1 MSSLDFQVEKRKN
14 NFVIITGLPMDEF
27 ASVYPS
33 EATYL
38 STFLINDEYVVPK
51 NQLCNV
57 LDKCFD
63 HFTEEGLI
71 HITKLLDKND
81 DIRERIHEQS
91 VSKKKQKKERLD
103 YKFQDTQRQDVSV
116 PKQAQRQDAPRQD
129 APRQEAPRQDV
140 SVPRQDESRQD
151 VLRPD
156 SQRQDVLRPD
166 SQRQDVLRPDVLR
179 PDVLRPDVL
188 RPDVLRPDVLRP
200 DVLRPDSQRQDV
212 YRQDSYRQ
220 DVSRK
225 EYKHDSRKEYKQEY
239 QDYPQDYEFKLKSD
253 LLKMFYQMKTNMEQ
267 MERYLHALK

>member
-51 NQLCNV
+51 NQLCTV

-116 PKQAQRQDAPRQD
+116 PKQA
-129 APRQEAPRQDV
+129 PRQEAPRQEV

-156 SQRQDVLRPD
+156 AQ
-166 SQRQDVLRPDVLR
+166 RPDVLR

-188 RPDVLRPDVLRP
+188 RPDAQRQDA
-200 DVLRPDSQRQDV
+200 QRQDV
-212 YRQDSYRQ
+212 YRHDSYRQ